1 MAARFEK
8 ISSYKDKEFPMPV
21 RQTKLSAGYDFSVV
35 EDIVI
40 PSIYV
45 QMFNMLKGHLTNP
58 DFINRVAD
66 LKVVKILISLG
77 ADKVAKL
84 SDKAKKDIVK
94 LLIENEMPEVMQFLS
109 EEMTID
115 LEDMRNLTKETNT
128 RMTLVPTG
136 IKVALEENQKM
147 ELMMRSSSSMGAYL
161 MLANGV
167 GLIDADYY
175 DNPDNE
181 GHIFFQIVNMSPYN
195 IRLKKGDIIGQGVIS
210 TYDKTVDDISNSSRD
225 GGLGSTTVKK

>member
-1 MAARFEK
+1 MAVRFEK
-8 ISSYKDKEFPMPV
+8 ISSYKGKEFPMPV
-21 RQTKLSAGYDFSVV
+21 RQTKLSAGYDFAVV

-40 PSIYV
+40 PSIYA
-45 QMFNMLKGHLTNP
+45 QIFKMLKGHISDPGFIDRLT
-58 DFINRVAD
+58 D
-66 LKVVKILISLG
+66 LKLTKILAELGESNISI
-77 ADKVAKL
+77 L
-84 SDKAKKDIVK
+84 SEKAKKDIVK
-94 LLIENEMPEVMQFLS
+94 VLIEEELPAVLRFLS
-109 EEMTID
+109 EELTMD
-115 LEDMRNLTKETNT
+115 LDDMRDFTKKTDT

-136 IKVALEENQKM
+136 VKVELEENQKM
-147 ELMMRSSSSMGAYL
+147 ELMIRSSSSMGAYL

-175 DNPDNE
+175 DNPGNE